1 MYNLNTMNFS
11 LTTQAIE
18 LLESGCDVCVVAESF
33 PPNTTSD
40 ACGGFWRPTL
50 VGLEPERLHKIC
62 KYSFQKMLA
71 MKALNPDIG
80 IRLVSGYE
88 FFSSPPEVPI
98 WSDIVFGF
106 RRADANE
113 IKSLCPHA

>member
-1 MYNLNTMNFS
+1 LAS
-11 LTTQAIE
+11 DSRALRQAIE

-40 ACGGFWRPTL
+40 GSGGFWRPTI
-50 VGLEPERLHKIC
+50 VGLKPEDFHRIC
-62 KYSFQKMLA
+62 KLSFNKMLN
-71 MKALNPDIG
+71 MKAMFPDIG

-88 FFSSPPEVPI
+88 FFSSPPEIPI

-106 RRADANE
+106 RRADPSE
-113 IKSLCPHA
+113 IKAVCPHA